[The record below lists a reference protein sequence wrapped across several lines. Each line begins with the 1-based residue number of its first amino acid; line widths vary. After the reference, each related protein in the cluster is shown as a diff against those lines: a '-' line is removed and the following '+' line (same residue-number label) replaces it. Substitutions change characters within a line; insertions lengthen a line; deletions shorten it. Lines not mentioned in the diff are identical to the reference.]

1 MTLRVR
7 VNTEI
12 PPDTAILR
20 RKLLPATDPYRVIG
34 EQLGDIARDED
45 LAELYEP
52 TGREAVW
59 PSMLALV
66 TVFQFQKDLPDREAA
81 EMVARRLD

>member
-81 EMVARRLD
+81 